1 MAGNPCIRRPG
12 IDGGNRYGQ
21 YWEAFMNKHNL
32 FMAAGLA
39 VGMAIGSLGTA
50 NAQSVEEFYSKHN
63 VTLVVSAAP
72 GGASDFFAREFAKY
86 FSKHI
91 PGKPQM
97 IIVNQAGASG
107 MQAALQLQSSQPKDG
122 SVVALLQRNNFYL
135 PLVSEQNKQFDP
147 RKVHWIGSLN
157 KENYTVITW
166 HTAPVAKAEDLFKT
180 QIKIGASSFAN
191 ENRTFAAM
199 MNDYFGSKF
208 AIVTGYEGNEAI
220 GLAMERGEVQGRMQT
235 VNSLMA
241 GSEAAWIKEKKI
253 NVLLQVSLEKDPN
266 LPNVPSIMDYAKDP
280 ETVALAKFM
289 LGPLKAGRPFA
300 VPPGVPADRL
310 AALRKAFDSA
320 AADPEFLAAMKKINS
335 AVEPIT
341 GQEVEAVIAELY
353 QTPAPVLDR
362 VRKLLTPK

>member
-1 MAGNPCIRRPG
+1 MNLHKLIK
-12 IDGGNRYGQ
+12 IGG
-21 YWEAFMNKHNL
+21 L
-32 FMAAGLA
+32 AAGFA
-39 VGMAIGSLGTA
+39 ATSLGIA
-50 NAQSVEEFYSKHN
+50 KAQTVEEFYSKHN

-122 SVVALLQRNNFYL
+122 SVIALLQRNNFYL
-135 PLVSEQNKQFDP
+135 PLVSEQNKQLDP
-147 RKVHWIGSLN
+147 RKLRWLGSLN

-166 HTAPVAKAEDLFKT
+166 NTAPVSKADDLFKT
-180 QIKIGASSFAN
+180 PVKIGATSFAN

-199 MNDYFGSKF
+199 MNDYFGAKF
-208 AIVTGYEGNEAI
+208 AIVTGYEGNEAV

-241 GSEAAWIKEKKI
+241 GSEAQWLKDKKI

-266 LPNVPSIMDYAKDP
+266 LPGVPSIMDYAKDP
-280 ETVALAKFM
+280 DTIALAKFM

-300 VPPGVPADRL
+300 VPPGVPEDRL
-310 AALRKAFDSA
+310 AALRKAFDAA
-320 AADPEFLAAMKKINS
+320 AADPEFLEAMKKINS
-335 AVEPIT
+335 AVDPIN
-341 GQEVEAVIAELY
+341 GAAVEEVIAELY
-353 QTPAPVLDR
+353 KTPEPVLEK

>member
-1 MAGNPCIRRPG
+1 
-12 IDGGNRYGQ
+12 
-21 YWEAFMNKHNL
+21 MNLQNL
-32 FMAAGLA
+32 IKITGLA
-39 VGMAIGSLGTA
+39 TGLAAASIGLA
-50 NAQSVEEFYSKHN
+50 KAESVEEFYSKHN

-91 PGKPQM
+91 PGKPRM
-97 IIVNQAGASG
+97 IIVNQPGASG

-147 RKVHWIGSLN
+147 RQVRWLGSLN

-166 HTAPVAKAEDLFKT
+166 NTAPVSKAEDLFT
-180 QIKIGASSFAN
+180 TPVQIGASSFAN

-199 MNDYFGSKF
+199 MNEYFGAKF

-220 GLAMERGEVQGRMQT
+220 SLAMERGEVQGRMQT

-241 GSEAAWIKEKKI
+241 GSEAAWLKDKKI

-266 LPNVPSIMDYAKDP
+266 FPNVPSIMDYAKEPD
-280 ETVALAKFM
+280 TVALANFM
-289 LGPLKAGRPFA
+289 LAPLKAGRPFA
-300 VPPGVPADRL
+300 VPPGVPEDRL
-310 AALRKAFDSA
+310 AALRKAFNDA
-320 AADPEFLAAMKKINS
+320 AADPEFLAEMKKVNS
-335 AVEPIT
+335 AVDPIT
-341 GQEVEAVIAELY
+341 GEEVEAVIADLY
-353 QTPAPVLDR
+353 KTPAPVLEK